1 MTFFLIFYIT
11 TTVLFIIVETLCTIV
26 ALQRFRKEHSMEEVK
41 KMSGAELM
49 LAIIKC
55 LFITFCPIL
64 NLISLI
70 VMIINY
76 NEVIDEMVSKTVR

>member
-1 MTFFLIFYIT
+1 MTFFLIFYIA

-26 ALQRFRKEHSMEEVK
+26 ALQRFSKEHSMEEAK
-41 KMSGAELM
+41 KMSRAESI

-55 LFITFCPIL
+55 LFITFCPII
-64 NLISLI
+64 NLISVI

-76 NEVIDEMVSKTVR
+76 NEVIDEMVSKTVG